1 MTIDKQCIAQMLA
14 ISALALGLAA
24 CDNKGSE
31 TAGQKL
37 DNAIE
42 QTEQAVSNARIE
54 AERAVQAASQ
64 KVENAATNMT
74 DSASAAINTA
84 SDAGTT
90 ARVNAVLLADS
101 QLSAL
106 RINVNTQSGAVTLTG
121 EAPSQIAKEHA
132 TQIAGQVQG
141 VLSVNNQLLIKP

>member
-74 DSASAAINTA
+74 KC
-84 SDAGTT
+84 AGSP
-90 ARVNAVLLADS
+90 A
-101 QLSAL
+101 
-106 RINVNTQSGAVTLTG
+106 
-121 EAPSQIAKEHA
+121 
-132 TQIAGQVQG
+132 VQG
-141 VLSVNNQLLIKP
+141 GDG